1 MKGTMRSG
9 WGSEERR
16 QRRKIR
22 ELQHYRTP
30 VQPVS
35 ALRGEAKARDN
46 VEDFGSGSFVGGDR
60 VT

>member
-1 MKGTMRSG
+1 MRSG